1 LLDVEVDHKGQTP
14 RRHQK
19 IDDPNNSPLFVEL
32 LQNFSNI
39 FFGLGAGVEFA
50 YVLYLEP
57 KEQH

>member
-57 KEQH
+57 K